1 MHVAVDHYCCSSGF
15 EVPQHDSY
23 DIVIRIFVTDE
34 ELGVLVCW
42 FDNILKAFACV
53 LPNSF
58 FSLKEVCLSWTM
70 TLRLLAMEIFVNKE
84 K

>member
-34 ELGVLVCW
+34 ELGVLVG
-42 FDNILKAFACV
+42 
-53 LPNSF
+53 
-58 FSLKEVCLSWTM
+58 
-70 TLRLLAMEIFVNKE
+70 
-84 K
+84 